1 MNACW
6 GEAAVAGRF
15 LAALARVFA
24 TAASGSAVSFGNHRL
39 LNSPSKRRL
48 ALFPPSRRS
57 TRSQGTEPE
66 PGSRASPIQA
76 VAAPL
81 LGRSAIICHMEGPSL
96 ILVDAVATGILGEY
110 DHDFSIAPEDDFVIL
125 YGPNGVGKTK
135 FLEIVHALSR
145 LLVHRLEK
153 LPFDSACLT
162 YSDGSQLSVVR
173 NADEENPFD
182 ASVHLT
188 LDRPGQ
194 EKALWDYV
202 EDEAIRFLRK
212 QSPYEQIADDLW
224 QDPADGEVL
233 HVAELVARY
242 RPRAR
247 SRNPARSTKPAV
259 FAEFVSQVP
268 SFLIETQ
275 RLRTDDRDGRD
286 GSPYR
291 GSTRERR
298 PAQSR
303 INEQAQHISSLLNE
317 AQTEHS
323 RITQR
328 LDRTFPNRVLRAAR
342 QAPSL
347 DASTIRHRYD
357 VQNDFRSR
365 LGKVASVSLDEEL
378 SLPPD
383 GELEPWALALLDL
396 YLEDAHT
403 KLEPFN
409 DLLDKIEL
417 LEQIIN
423 GRLLRKRLAVTD
435 KEGLA
440 VVHSETGRP
449 IQLESLSSG
458 EQHEIILMIDLL
470 FQVPRGAVVLIDE
483 PEISLHVAWQLA
495 FIPDVKKIADLVG
508 FRFVVATHSPQIIN
522 DDWDRAKR
530 LGPTEVPFE

>member
-1 MNACW
+1 MADS
-6 GEAAVAGRF
+6 
-15 LAALARVFA
+15 ALV
-24 TAASGSAVSFGNHRL
+24 
-39 LNSPSKRRL
+39 
-48 ALFPPSRRS
+48 
-57 TRSQGTEPE
+57 
-66 PGSRASPIQA
+66 
-76 VAAPL
+76 
-81 LGRSAIICHMEGPSL
+81 
-96 ILVDAVATGILGEY
+96 LVDAVASGILGEY
-110 DHDFSIAPEDDFVIL
+110 DHDFSIKPEDDFVIL

-135 FLEIVHALSR
+135 FLEIVHSLSR
-145 LLVHRLEK
+145 LQVYRLEK

-162 YSDGSQLSVVR
+162 YSDETRLTVERHV
-173 NADEENPFD
+173 DEEKPFGV
-182 ASVHLT
+182 SIHFVLE
-188 LDRPGQ
+188 RPGR
-194 EKALWDYV
+194 EKTLWDYA
-202 EDEAIRFLRK
+202 EDEAVQFIRKR
-212 QSPYEQIADDLW
+212 SPYEPITDDLW
-224 QDPADGEVL
+224 QDPTDGEIV
-233 HVAELVARY
+233 HFDELVARY
-242 RPRAR
+242 VPRTR
-247 SRNPARSTKPAV
+247 SRNAVRSTAPAE
-259 FAEFVSQVP
+259 FEEFVSQVP

-275 RLRTDDRDGRD
+275 RLRTDGRDGREES
-286 GSPYR
+286 GWLGRP
-291 GSTRERR
+291 RERR
-298 PAQSR
+298 PARSR
-303 INEQAQHISSLLNE
+303 IKEQAQHISSLLNE

-347 DASTIRHRYD
+347 DASAIRERYD

-435 KEGLA
+435 QEGLT
-440 VVHSETGRP
+440 VVHSETDRP

-470 FQVPRGAVVLIDE
+470 FQVPIGAVVLIDE